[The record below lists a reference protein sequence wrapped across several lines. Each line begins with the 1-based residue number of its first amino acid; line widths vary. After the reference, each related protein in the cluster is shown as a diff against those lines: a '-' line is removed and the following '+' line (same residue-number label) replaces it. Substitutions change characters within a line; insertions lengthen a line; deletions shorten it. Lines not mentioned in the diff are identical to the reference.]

1 MLKKYFLVF
10 LISMVP
16 LIELRGAIPYS
27 QAFGMP
33 LWSSYIVA
41 IVGNMIPVP
50 FIYLF
55 ARKVLI
61 WGADKPVIGK
71 FFTYC
76 LDKGE
81 KGGKALQES
90 WPRPGRLVA
99 LLLFVGILATGTG
112 ALGRERWQPAFWTW
126 ILNQR
131 LSGMRGVH
139 WTGVSHG
146 ACQRRSVRCAE
157 PFYLG

>member
-33 LWSSYIVA
+33 LWSSYVVA
-41 IVGNMIPVP
+41 IVGNMLPVP

-61 WGADKPVIGK
+61 WGADKPIIGK

-81 KGGKALQES
+81 KGGKNFRPKLAAVCLSRCCCSLEFRCRVPAPGPEH
-90 WPRPGRLVA
+90 WPPV
-99 LLLFVGILATGTG
+99 
-112 ALGRERWQPAFWTW
+112 FWIW
-126 ILNQR
+126 ILNP
-131 LSGMRGVH
+131 
-139 WTGVSHG
+139 VSWPSW
-146 ACQRRSVRCAE
+146 AVFC
-157 PFYLG
+157 

>member
-33 LWSSYIVA
+33 LWSSYVVA
-41 IVGNMIPVP
+41 IVGNMLPVP

-61 WGADKPVIGK
+61 WAA
-71 FFTYC
+71 
-76 LDKGE
+76 E
-81 KGGKALQES
+81 
-90 WPRPGRLVA
+90 RRR
-99 LLLFVGILATGTG
+99 G
-112 ALGRERWQPAFWTW
+112 ALVRERSIPEDPGTDQGQLLHRRFQSDRRDQSAGTAWKWHHR
-126 ILNQR
+126 QR
-131 LSGMRGVH
+131 L
-139 WTGVSHG
+139 
-146 ACQRRSVRCAE
+146 CK
-157 PFYLG
+157 

>member
-81 KGGKALQES
+81 KGGKKLQEKA
-90 WPRPGRLVA
+90 GRG
-99 LLLFVGILATGTG
+99 LFVA
-112 ALGRERWQPAFWTW
+112 AVRRHPAAGHRR
-126 ILNQR
+126 LDGNVGGK
-131 LSGMRGVH
+131 LSG
-139 WTGVSHG
+139 HG
-146 ACQRRSVRCAE
+146 
-157 PFYLG
+157 F